1 MLAIG
6 VVLYTIR
13 RKVRKRG
20 ACTRM
25 LALVTVLLGFSSA
38 LLLSRTCPQVLK
50 MRSKLGTTAPIMSG
64 SRRCVRCCGTR
75 TASKSV
81 HIRLNTW
88 PSSACGTKLLQFV
101 GSDGMGDLGGG
112 NTVRACSPSRTPL
125 L

>member
-25 LALVTVLLGFSSA
+25 LALVTVLLGFSSS

-50 MRSKLGTTAPIMSG
+50 MRSKLGTAAPIMSA
-64 SRRCVRCCGTR
+64 SRRYVRCCATGTG

-88 PSSACGTKLLQFV
+88 PSSACGTKLLQFI
-101 GSDGMGDLGGG
+101 GDGMGDLGGG
-112 NTVRACSPSRTPL
+112 TQ
-125 L
+125 